1 MGIVIWRIS
10 KLTFW
15 NESAFSLE
23 KIGILAASIV
33 IAAVI
38 YFLLA
43 KILKIEE
50 ADFLVKMIRRGRKIN
65 DG

>member
-1 MGIVIWRIS
+1 LIWRVS
-10 KLTFW
+10 KLTYW
-15 NESAFSLE
+15 SESAFSLE

-38 YFLLA
+38 YFSLA

-50 ADFLVKMIRRGRKIN
+50 ADFLVKMIKKRF
-65 DG
+65 